1 MICIFTEGKGDVI
14 KSRLPFIYF
23 FLLYSLKLHTATV
36 CSFCNVAQ
44 QLHELQIRLD
54 FHQNKRD
61 TTPIFF
67 SCFALKIMQ
76 SRNEIDIWTLK
87 CMSTVHTAQWGYA
100 NYQDN
105 DDKPLRYRICSVYH
119 IYAVPIDEI
128 NNIWSNAK
136 YRQMEIG
143 LFLVHLPV
151 FLENSYLE
159 LLVKRK

>member
-1 MICIFTEGKGDVI
+1 MDLQNLT
-14 KSRLPFIYF
+14 KSFVAFLENLNLIVDLYF
-23 FLLYSLKLHTATV
+23 QMYSLKLQKAAV

-87 CMSTVHTAQWGYA
+87 CMSTLHSGAMQTTMIMMISHLDIEYVAYTTFMQCE
-100 NYQDN
+100 QSS
-105 DDKPLRYRICSVYH
+105 I
-119 IYAVPIDEI
+119 
-128 NNIWSNAK
+128 
-136 YRQMEIG
+136 Q
-143 LFLVHLPV
+143 LPV
-151 FLENSYLE
+151 
-159 LLVKRK
+159 LLIFRSSLGF

>member
-1 MICIFTEGKGDVI
+1 MYSGPPRGPRQPRQP
-14 KSRLPFIYF
+14 RLGPQLEFEKQKI
-23 FLLYSLKLHTATV
+23 YSLKLHKAAV

-100 NYQDN
+100 NSQDN

-119 IYAVPIDEI
+119 ITQCEQSSI
-128 NNIWSNAK
+128 
-136 YRQMEIG
+136 R
-143 LFLVHLPV
+143 LPV
-151 FLENSYLE
+151 
-159 LLVKRK
+159 LLIFRTVLYVF